1 MLSFGNKLYNFENSS
16 KTYDIVGR
24 NLLETLCVM
33 LIVINFKGAGADL
46 GKEGRGEGE
55 GGGGGGWRVDWV
67 GSHLLFGGAE
77 NTIID

>member
-33 LIVINFKGAGADL
+33 LIVFNFKGAGADL
-46 GKEGRGEGE
+46 GKEGRGEG
-55 GGGGGGWRVDWV
+55 GAGRRVDWV
-67 GSHLLFGGAE
+67 GSHFLFGGAE

>member
-1 MLSFGNKLYNFENSS
+1 MAGWAILNAMLSCGNKLCNFENSS

-46 GKEGRGEGE
+46 GKERRGEW
-55 GGGGGGWRVDWV
+55 GGGWIGCVAT
-67 GSHLLFGGAE
+67 GTEGGLGG
-77 NTIID
+77 

>member
-16 KTYDIVGR
+16 TTYDVVGR

-33 LIVINFKGAGADL
+33 LIVINFKGAGANL
-46 GKEGRGEGE
+46 RKEGRGEG
-55 GGGGGGWRVDWV
+55 GGGAGRRVDWA

-77 NTIID
+77 NTIVS